1 MKNFWKM
8 ENRFSIEMN
17 LASFYNRIYLC
28 STFDEYHRNIW
39 LDFPQ
44 GRCLPTPP
52 SSLLEGSYF
61 NPIERLLNRCEIKYK
76 SLDFSTAS
84 PIETTSRFS
93 RDWKQFP
100 ITNYFYEKKKKKSRT
115 NEWMDGKICY
125 RVSSSLVGKCAIGV
139 SCGFMARQPT
149 RPQTGNSTWEITRYH
164 LAQLILIKKR
174 NFLERNTTT
183 LRCQQ
188 QRVQLFRSIFPS
200 NLSSENFVRRKTF
213 DSTSGGSIRWNTR
226 FLLSLPNYF
235 NRLSISYPSRITWY
249 FLFIIR

>member
-76 SLDFSTAS
+76 SLDFSTDRNDIAFLAWLKT
-84 PIETTSRFS
+84 IYKLFL
-93 RDWKQFP
+93 W
-100 ITNYFYEKKKKKSRT
+100 KKKKKSRT

-226 FLLSLPNYF
+226 FLLSLPKYF